1 MNQKL
6 FKVMSLAAIAAT
18 FASCEKDEVKIG
30 DTSVE
35 ISTEGAYVVSQGNWG
50 ENNGSL
56 QFIDLINKRVSE
68 DIFYKENDRMIGD
81 LFQDICVYGTKLY
94 CTVSESSKVM
104 VLERSGKLVKE
115 INLTDESGK
124 PVSPRYIT
132 SYRGNLYFT
141 AYDGYVHSMDTV
153 AYELGNKVKVGDFPE
168 ALTVAEGKLFV
179 NNSNH
184 YLAQNEKNSVSVVDL
199 ATFENIRTIGVHLN
213 PYDQSLTAADG
224 NVYIVCCGN
233 FGQNDPE
240 NGIEPLYSTLVK
252 IDSKTYQTTNLT
264 TASKIASRYD
274 LMYII
279 YNDYYVANSLSYK
292 TYDLSKNAVT
302 NENFISSAELT
313 DPNSID
319 VDPAFGNIYI
329 SKSTYGSLGEIYVY
343 SSLFKIQTT
352 YKVGYSPAK
361 VAFAY

>member
-132 SYRGNLYFT
+132 SYRGHLYFT

-153 AYELGNKVKVGDFPE
+153 AYELGNKVKVVDFP
-168 ALTVAEGKLFV
+168 
-179 NNSNH
+179 
-184 YLAQNEKNSVSVVDL
+184 
-199 ATFENIRTIGVHLN
+199 
-213 PYDQSLTAADG
+213 
-224 NVYIVCCGN
+224 
-233 FGQNDPE
+233 
-240 NGIEPLYSTLVK
+240 
-252 IDSKTYQTTNLT
+252 
-264 TASKIASRYD
+264 
-274 LMYII
+274 
-279 YNDYYVANSLSYK
+279 
-292 TYDLSKNAVT
+292 
-302 NENFISSAELT
+302 
-313 DPNSID
+313 
-319 VDPAFGNIYI
+319 
-329 SKSTYGSLGEIYVY
+329 
-343 SSLFKIQTT
+343 
-352 YKVGYSPAK
+352 
-361 VAFAY
+361 